1 METRLTGEGAT
12 GRLSAVYVVD
22 GKRHLDLDTTQEHHA
37 PNAVSDLA
45 FKGVLLDQARS
56 VWRGVIQVAEGA
68 QGTDAYQE
76 NRNLLLSS
84 TARAD
89 SIPGLEIDT
98 NDVRCTHGATAGP
111 VDPMLRFYLMSRGI
125 PTAEAERMV
134 VQGFLGEALER
145 IPDERI
151 RGALADAV
159 MRRIP
164 S

>member
-1 METRLTGEGAT
+1 
-12 GRLSAVYVVD
+12 
-22 GKRHLDLDTTQEHHA
+22 
-37 PNAVSDLA
+37 
-45 FKGVLLDQARS
+45 
-56 VWRGVIQVAEGA
+56 
-68 QGTDAYQE
+68 
-76 NRNLLLSS
+76 
-84 TARAD
+84 
-89 SIPGLEIDT
+89 
-98 NDVRCTHGATAGP
+98 
-111 VDPMLRFYLMSRGI
+111 MLRFYLMSRGI

>member
-1 METRLTGEGAT
+1 
-12 GRLSAVYVVD
+12 
-22 GKRHLDLDTTQEHHA
+22 
-37 PNAVSDLA
+37 
-45 FKGVLLDQARS
+45 VLLDQARS